1 MYLLCIWNGEVILP
15 KMALSCSKKVV
26 SVELTLKSGLR
37 WTYGIEWKVAYIV
50 AIPEQ
55 CLKFAFSK
63 KATKID

>member
-37 WTYGIEWKVAYIV
+37 WTYGVEWKSCIHSCYT
-50 AIPEQ
+50 
-55 CLKFAFSK
+55 KTAFEVFVF
-63 KATKID
+63 